1 MGDMTVDELKDK
13 KLWFLWSAKP
23 GKNGKVTK
31 VPFAANGGATGTD
44 DAHKGTWVSFDD
56 AESAR
61 NQFQAP
67 GLGLKIPKV
76 FFLLDIDHKDISDPF
91 AQLMLSR
98 FSSYAEV
105 SPSGKGIHIIGQC
118 DITKLPVHFDDRRKR
133 LVLDSE
139 YYQKRSDIGLEL
151 YIGDITNRYGTFTGN
166 TINSLPIADCTQAV
180 LTTLDKEMRK
190 KPKAKYSAKRDGD
203 RAVFDIVCDLRKQK
217 NGDKFIRL
225 YDKGDFSEYGSQSEA
240 DAALCALI
248 AFRTGADPDAIDEVF
263 RSSALYRNK
272 WEKFV
277 HDDVVY
283 CKYYEVVYIL
293 FHTGMRI
300 SEFCGLTLK
309 DIDLENRT
317 VNIDHQLQRTSD
329 MRYIIETTKTDAGT
343 RVLPITED
351 VAQMFQV
358 IIEDRNAPKVEKS
371 IDGHSGFLFYD
382 DNGMPLVAMHWQ
394 HRFNHMVGR
403 YNDIYRVQ
411 MPNITP
417 HVCRHTYCSNMAKSG
432 MNPKTLQYL
441 MGHSD
446 ISVTMNVYTHIG
458 FDDAEEELKRLEDF
472 RKAQAEVEK
481 KDEKPMSQKM
491 FKVI

>member
-1 MGDMTVDELKDK
+1 MTVCELVDRYLQTKTGVRQ
-13 KLWFLWSAKP
+13 SAKQGYVTMQRLLAKEAF
-23 GKNGKVTK
+23 GKKTIRSLKTSDAKLFLIKLQQEDGKSYSSIHTIRGVLRPAFQMAVDDDILVKNPFGFQLAGVLVNDAVTRE
-31 VPFAANGGATGTD
+31 A
-44 DAHKGTWVSFDD
+44 
-56 AESAR
+56 
-61 NQFQAP
+61 
-67 GLGLKIPKV
+67 
-76 FFLLDIDHKDISDPF
+76 
-91 AQLMLSR
+91 
-98 FSSYAEV
+98 
-105 SPSGKGIHIIGQC
+105 
-118 DITKLPVHFDDRRKR
+118 ITKD
-133 LVLDSE
+133 
-139 YYQKRSDIGLEL
+139 Q
-151 YIGDITNRYGTFTGN
+151 
-166 TINSLPIADCTQAV
+166 
-180 LTTLDKEMRK
+180 MRK
-190 KPKAKYSAKRDGD
+190 
-203 RAVFDIVCDLRKQK
+203 FL
-217 NGDKFIRL
+217 
-225 YDKGDFSEYGSQSEA
+225 
-240 DAALCALI
+240 
-248 AFRTGADPDAIDEVF
+248 
-263 RSSALYRNK
+263 
-272 WEKFV
+272 KFV

-351 VAQMFQV
+351 VAQMFQA

-371 IDGHSGFLFYD
+371 IDGYSGFLFYD

-417 HVCRHTYCSNMAKSG
+417 HVCRHTYCSNMVKSG

-458 FDDAEEELKRLEDF
+458 FDDAEEELKRMEEF
-472 RKAQAEVEK
+472 RKAQAEVEQK
-481 KDEKPMSQKM
+481 KEKPMSQKM
-491 FKVI
+491 FKVV

>member
-1 MGDMTVDELKDK
+1 MTVCELVDRYLKTKTGVRQSTKQGYVTVQRLLAKETFGK
-13 KLWFLWSAKP
+13 KTIRSVKTSDAKLFLIKLQQED
-23 GKNGKVTK
+23 GKSYSSIHTIRGVLRPAFQMAVDDDILVKNPFGFQLAGVLVNDAVTRE
-31 VPFAANGGATGTD
+31 A
-44 DAHKGTWVSFDD
+44 
-56 AESAR
+56 
-61 NQFQAP
+61 
-67 GLGLKIPKV
+67 
-76 FFLLDIDHKDISDPF
+76 
-91 AQLMLSR
+91 
-98 FSSYAEV
+98 
-105 SPSGKGIHIIGQC
+105 
-118 DITKLPVHFDDRRKR
+118 ITKD
-133 LVLDSE
+133 
-139 YYQKRSDIGLEL
+139 Q
-151 YIGDITNRYGTFTGN
+151 
-166 TINSLPIADCTQAV
+166 
-180 LTTLDKEMRK
+180 MRK
-190 KPKAKYSAKRDGD
+190 
-203 RAVFDIVCDLRKQK
+203 FL
-217 NGDKFIRL
+217 
-225 YDKGDFSEYGSQSEA
+225 
-240 DAALCALI
+240 
-248 AFRTGADPDAIDEVF
+248 
-263 RSSALYRNK
+263 
-272 WEKFV
+272 KFV

-351 VAQMFQV
+351 VAQMFQA
-358 IIEDRNAPKVEKS
+358 IIEDRNAPKVENA
-371 IDGHSGFLFYD
+371 IDGYSGFLFYD

-411 MPNITP
+411 MQNITP

-458 FDDAEEELKRLEDF
+458 FDDAEEELKRMEEF
-472 RKAQAEVEK
+472 RKAQAEVEQTK
-481 KDEKPMSQKM
+481 EKPMSQKM
-491 FKVI
+491 FKVV